1 MKSVL
6 SLSPHTNDVNGE
18 NTFVTSALSDLLTDW
33 LDEIDTTLK
42 RLVQWRL
49 C

>member
-33 LDEIDTTLK
+33 LDEIDTTFK
-42 RLVQWRL
+42 R
-49 C
+49 